1 MLMKTFD
8 KNRKQAFLAFSL
20 VTLGAS
26 VLTSSFAAFAVST
39 PSRILSPEL
48 KKFSAAKNLKNWG
61 LTNEEAKSHISAPL
75 AWTIEEGKKSVIV
88 AVVDT
93 GVDSNH
99 PDLAPNMWQD
109 PTLKTKTYGWN
120 FVKNSANPEDDH
132 GHGTHI
138 AGIIGAIANPS
149 AGVSGVTHHVSIMGV
164 KYYSSS
170 NSGAVNLD
178 NTVKA
183 LEYAVAKG
191 AKIINY
197 SGGGPEFSEKEYLA
211 IKKAEA
217 AGVLVVAAAGNFG
230 QNIDQVEHYYYP
242 SAYNTSNIISVA
254 ATGIHN
260 ELLSFSNYGKRKVDV
275 AAPGEKILSTLPN
288 GRHGVLTGTSQATA
302 FVSGVAALLLS
313 QNPKLTPQELK
324 SLIMASVD
332 KFPLLEKKIA
342 TGGRINAYSALLAL
356 KAKGQNEKLIAQKPM
371 PLAQL
376 FQLQ

>member
-1 MLMKTFD
+1 MMTSE
-8 KNRKQAFLAFSL
+8 KNRKQTLLAFTLVSL
-20 VTLGAS
+20 SASLMTL
-26 VLTSSFAAFAVST
+26 SFTAFAVSSPYKILT
-39 PSRILSPEL
+39 PAL
-48 KKFSAAKNLKNWG
+48 KKFSAAQSLKNWG
-61 LTNEEAKSHISAPL
+61 LTNESAKSHISAPM

-99 PDLAPNMWQD
+99 PDLKQNIWQD
-109 PTLKTKTYGWN
+109 PASKEKTYGWN
-120 FVKNSANPEDDH
+120 FVKNAANPEDDH

-138 AGIIGAIANPS
+138 AGIIGAITNPK
-149 AGVSGVTHHVSIMGV
+149 AGVSGVTHNVSIMGV
-164 KYYSSS
+164 KYYSNSS
-170 NSGAVNLD
+170 SGAVNLD

-183 LEYAVAKG
+183 LEYAIAKG

-242 SAYNTSNIISVA
+242 AAYNTSNVISVA
-254 ATGIHN
+254 STDMKN
-260 ELLSFSNYGKRKVDV
+260 NLSPFSNYGKRKVDV
-275 AAPGEKILSTLPN
+275 AAPGEKILSTLPG
-288 GRHGVLTGTSQATA
+288 GRHGELTGTSQATA

-324 SLIMASVD
+324 SVIVASVD
-332 KFPLLEKKIA
+332 KFPQLEKKIA

-356 KAKGQNEKLIAQKPM
+356 RAKGQNEKLIAHKPT
-371 PLAQL
+371 PLANL
-376 FQLQ
+376 LRLQ